1 MKKEESKNLPVVINT
16 AKAEK
21 YLAKYRTALTRSVKS
36 AWELAKVVHDT
47 VKAKDFEQA
56 FGSLTE
62 YSKALEV
69 DKSRITR
76 MVKAYERKLYITDIN
91 DCAEKEIVSSEFS
104 LGQIEEFVKV
114 PEEKTE
120 EFITAYKID
129 SKTPT
134 KTIRECANAYIN
146 ADKKKDDGV
155 EDVTEEV
162 EEMTVEEINATIE
175 LNISCSDGFEFTTN
189 NAEVIKTIKDFIN
202 NFMNNAE

>member
-1 MKKEESKNLPVVINT
+1 MKKEESENLPVVIDI

-36 AWELAKVVHDT
+36 AWELVKVVHDT

-62 YSKALEV
+62 YSKALQEWS
-69 DKSRITR
+69 KR
-76 MVKAYERKLYITDIN
+76 MNVSYTLPILTIARK
-91 DCAEKEIVSSEFS
+91 KEIISSDFS

-146 ADKKKDDGV
+146 ADKKNDNGE
-155 EDVTEEV
+155 EDV
-162 EEMTVEEINATIE
+162 EEMTVEEVNATIE

-189 NAEVIKTIKDFIN
+189 NAEIIKSIKDFIN

>member
-1 MKKEESKNLPVVINT
+1 MKKEESENLPVVIDI

-36 AWELAKVVHDT
+36 AWELVKVVHDT

-91 DCAEKEIVSSEFS
+91 DCAEKEIISSDFS

-146 ADKKKDDGV
+146 ADKKNDNGE
-155 EDVTEEV
+155 EDV
-162 EEMTVEEINATIE
+162 EEMTVEEVNATIE

-189 NAEVIKTIKDFIN
+189 NAEIIKSIKDFIN